1 MSQSHNRLVSVIVPC
16 FNEELVLPLLIT
28 RLEAAALSW
37 PCGHE
42 IICINDGSTDATWEL
57 LQTQAKANPQ
67 WRAFSF
73 SRNFGHQPA
82 IAAGLQKAKGDAV
95 VIIDADMQDPPEEI
109 LHLIE
114 EWRRGYEVVYGVRES
129 RQDPVVK
136 HVFAWAFYRVQSLL
150 TPTPMAKDAGEFAL
164 LDRKVVNAINLLPE
178 RSRYLRGLRAW
189 VGFKQKA
196 VLFRRDSR
204 AAGEAKYSF
213 SQSLRLALDGIFAF
227 STVPLRIATWLGLTL
242 IALVLLAFAIS
253 LMNPPG
259 QLPLR
264 SSLPWLGLLLL
275 GGTQLLCLGIIG
287 EYLARIFEESKARP
301 LFIIS
306 DSTPDKP

>member
-1 MSQSHNRLVSVIVPC
+1 MPHARPQLLSVIVPC
-16 FNEELVLPLLIT
+16 FNEELALPLLIT
-28 RLEAAALSW
+28 RLEAAARDW
-37 PCGHE
+37 PCEHE
-42 IICINDGSTDATWEL
+42 VVCINDGSADTTWEL
-57 LQTQAKANPQ
+57 LQTQAKTNPQ

-73 SRNFGHQPA
+73 SRNFGHQAA
-82 IAAGLQKAKGDAV
+82 IAAGLQHAKGDAV
-95 VIIDADMQDPPEEI
+95 VIIDADMQDPPEAI
-109 LHLIE
+109 LRLVE
-114 EWRRGYEVVYGVRES
+114 EWRRGFEVVYGVRES
-129 RQDPVVK
+129 RQDPVFK
-136 HVFAWAFYRVQSLL
+136 HFFAWAFYRVQSLL

-204 AAGEAKYSF
+204 VAGEAKYSF
-213 SQSLRLALDGIFAF
+213 AQSLRLALDGIFAF
-227 STVPLRIATWLGLTL
+227 STVPLRLATWLGLAL
-242 IALVLLAFAIS
+242 IALVILAFALLLI
-253 LMNPPG
+253 NPSD

-287 EYLARIFEESKARP
+287 EYLARIFEEAKARP
-301 LFIIS
+301 LYIIA
-306 DSTPDKP
+306 DSTADRS